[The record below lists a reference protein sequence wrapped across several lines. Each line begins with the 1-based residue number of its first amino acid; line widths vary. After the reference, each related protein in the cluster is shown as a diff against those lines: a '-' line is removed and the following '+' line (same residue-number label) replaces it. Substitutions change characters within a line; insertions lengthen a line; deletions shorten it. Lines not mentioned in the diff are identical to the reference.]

1 MAKSVTVQ
9 RKVLKIN
16 SEDIKN
22 FTKLKL
28 ITDKENINNLKTIE
42 NSVWEYEIDT
52 NPNKMVDYIIS
63 LGSSSTL
70 RMLDDILNRNQN
82 IQELYFKYK
91 LCIKKIKSNKNIED
105 ENLKDKS
112 IKWFYDEIY
121 KMQFQENYIVITFN
135 TKKDYKLLNKNGL
148 KVNGKKFKRLYGTS
162 ASVKNNT
169 VMYVCDEKLNKSNYT
184 IYTKLLEKLENGYN
198 KSIPLKPSKYESY
211 LSLNSSASTP
221 TSYEFKP
228 EEILVVPDH
237 VTRFKTNATL
247 VHECINGKPNIENI
261 NDCSYDFEYEQSDG
275 GGVIDIEIAKIW
287 SKDLCLDYI
296 PSGWVGRNAF
306 LKGLFGT
313 MEIQEF
319 IKEYKN
325 EIGDV
330 YDIWNLNKEE
340 CDRVHV
346 DISKIKMVIPIS
358 MLKLWKNYS
367 SIEDYL
373 YKCKKFGH
381 GFSIT
386 KVDKKELENERT
398 LNYQFVQSL
407 DMNEEDAYNFIKP
420 TMDEFNDIL
429 KDDYRK
435 TILYLKGKHMTE
447 ASVDK
452 LDPDFIKALMID
464 KRVINDSYVK
474 KNIKKMIGNAINEA
488 KIAKIKCD
496 GNYQFI
502 CPDTVAFLSHAFNF
516 KNPIRAL
523 NSGEFYSNYWLSK
536 NVYEV
541 LLMRAPMCTYA
552 NYRKVNLVNNKMC
565 KWFKYMKNVFVFNG
579 YDTTAESLS
588 GADKILSLISEV

>member
-1 MAKSVTVQ
+1 MAKSITVQ
-9 RKVLKIN
+9 RKVLKLN

-28 ITDKENINNLKTIE
+28 LSDKNNINNLKTIE
-42 NSVWEYEIDT
+42 NSTWEYEIDI

-63 LGSSSTL
+63 LGSSNTL
-70 RMLDDILNRNQN
+70 RILDRILNRNEN

-91 LCIKKIKSNKNIED
+91 DCIKKIKSNKIIDDED
-105 ENLKDKS
+105 LKNKS

-148 KVNGKKFKRLYGTS
+148 IVNNKHFKRLYGTS

-169 VMYVCDEKLNKSNYT
+169 VMYVCCDKNKKTNKT
-184 IYTKLLEKLENGYN
+184 IHEELLERLENGYN
-198 KSIPLKPSKYESY
+198 KNVPLKPSKYESY

-221 TSYEFKP
+221 TSYIFKP

-237 VTRFKTNATL
+237 VTKFNTNATL
-247 VHECINGKPNIENI
+247 VHECVNGETNIEEI
-261 NDCSYDFEYEQSDG
+261 NDNSYEFEYEQSDG
-275 GGVIDIEIAKIW
+275 GGVIDISIAEIWAN
-287 SKDLCLDYI
+287 DLHLDYI
-296 PSGWVGRNAF
+296 PSGFVGRNAF
-306 LKGLFGT
+306 LKGLYAPMDTQDFT
-313 MEIQEF
+313 
-319 IKEYKN
+319 KEYEN

-330 YDIWNLNKEE
+330 YDIWNLNKDE
-340 CDRVHV
+340 CDRVPV
-346 DISKIKMVIPIS
+346 DISKIKMIIPTS

-367 SIEDYL
+367 SIDDYL
-373 YKCKKFGH
+373 NNCNKFGH
-381 GFSIT
+381 NFSIT
-386 KVDKKELENERT
+386 KVAKKELEHERT

-407 DMNEEDAYNFIKP
+407 DMNKEDAYNFIKP
-420 TMDEFNDIL
+420 TIDEFHDIL

-435 TILYLKGKHMTE
+435 TILYLKGKHITE
-447 ASVDK
+447 ASVGK

-464 KRVINDSYVK
+464 KRVLNDSYVRQ
-474 KNIKKMIGNAINEA
+474 NIRKMISNAINEA

-502 CPDTVAFLSHAFNF
+502 CPDMVAFLSHAFNF

-536 NVYEV
+536 NIYEV